1 MVSEDRVEARPTCQ
15 TPASGTAGV
24 CAEGPC
30 SQGGG
35 AGLSQAL
42 SPSRPVTLEGPHPPW
57 ASLFS
62 SLGEGLAQTP
72 RIRKNTAK
80 CAGITMS
87 LEGTGDAPCGLQESE
102 VLRLYNCKTV

>member
-30 SQGGG
+30 SQRGG

-80 CAGITMS
+80 CADITMS
-87 LEGTGDAPCGLQESE
+87 LEGTGDVPRGLQRAKS
-102 VLRLYNCKTV
+102 